1 MVVGAQ
7 QVNRNVGTTVTLIK
21 VVGNVASEVGS
32 LTIRLDEHTVL
43 VVSVRGC
50 PQPHGT
56 ILIKDLTALAQ
67 GFDCGVNCTGIVQR
81 ILMEEDIEFRA
92 EIAQTL
98 LDFIEH
104 QLNTTR
110 AECLNGFFF
119 GKRDRIGLS
128 CRDRV
133 FAHLGSDISNV
144 LAAVA
149 IFGGFVSHR
158 TRVERTS
165 EAINLRAVIVE
176 VVLAGDLRPRSLH

>member
-7 QVNRNVGTTVTLIK
+7 QVDRNVGTTVALIK
-21 VVGNVASEVGS
+21 VVGNVAGEVGS
-32 LTIRLDEHTVL
+32 LAIRLDEHTVL

-81 ILMEEDIEFRA
+81 ILMEGDIE
-92 EIAQTL
+92 
-98 LDFIEH
+98 FIEH
-104 QLNTTR
+104 QRNTTR